1 MISQNSLEKQGAKL
15 CWFTSAVI
23 NSEVSRLI
31 YHIRTNIF
39 LKLLIL
45 KRLIILTEDI
55 PEAMIGMMFKGVQKN
70 IQIYLHTTSTC
81 TLLKGIRDANLCIF
95 LVIS

>member
-15 CWFTSAVI
+15 CWFISAVI

-45 KRLIILTEDI
+45 KRLTILIEDI
-55 PEAMIGMMFKGVQKN
+55 PEAMIGMMFKGVQRN
-70 IQIYLHTTSTC
+70 TRIHLYTASTC
-81 TLLKGIRDANLCIF
+81 TLFKRIRDANLCIF
-95 LVIS
+95 LIIS